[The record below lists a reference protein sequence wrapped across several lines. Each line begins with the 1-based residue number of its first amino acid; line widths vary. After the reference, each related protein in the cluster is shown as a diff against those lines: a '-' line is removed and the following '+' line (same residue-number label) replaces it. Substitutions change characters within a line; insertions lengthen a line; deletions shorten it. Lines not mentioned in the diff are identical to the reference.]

1 MIIEVIEM
9 RRYSG
14 KANTLRYI
22 NTIRG
27 TPRDIVIK
35 ERKINNIKIK
45 SIPFII
51 YFVETVSVW
60 IDKFKS
66 KKASSVSKA
75 L

>member
-1 MIIEVIEM
+1 M

-22 NTIRG
+22 NTKTG

-35 ERKINNIKIK
+35 ERKIDNIEIKI
-45 SIPFII
+45 IPFII
-51 YFVETVSVW
+51 YYEETVSLW

-66 KKASSVSKA
+66 KKAVSVSEA